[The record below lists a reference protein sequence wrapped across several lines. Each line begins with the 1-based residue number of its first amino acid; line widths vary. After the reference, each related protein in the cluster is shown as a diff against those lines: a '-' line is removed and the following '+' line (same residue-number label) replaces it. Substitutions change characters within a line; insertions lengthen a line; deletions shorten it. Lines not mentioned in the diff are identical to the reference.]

1 MSYTTLPRAGKGRR
15 ALRNGASGDDV
26 SIYTRRKKQ
35 ESREGKEKRRMK
47 KGRKR
52 TRKRKER
59 EEKRTDIPL
68 ASVEFEGKGKAQ
80 GTHDTRDLEAPA
92 TRYGFASAQN
102 RYG

>member
-1 MSYTTLPRAGKGRR
+1 VRARR
-15 ALRNGASGDDV
+15 TAGDDV

-35 ESREGKEKRRMK
+35 ESREDEEKRRMK

-59 EEKRTDIPL
+59 EEKRTDVLL
-68 ASVEFEGKGKAQ
+68 ASVEFEGKGKAE
-80 GTHDTRDLEAPA
+80 GTHDTRDLEAQPVAPA